1 MLIEERMID
10 VAHLRVG
17 MFVCRLDREWAGTP
31 FLMQGFTV
39 LDDADITQLRQCC
52 EHVYIDVEQGVDLDP
67 SLQILDQQPEPQA
80 VNEWRE
86 DAGSYPRES
95 TVEEELPRAA
105 DAVAQL
111 SDSAIAI
118 IAALQ
123 AGETVSHVHVRAAVQ
138 PVVASLVRN
147 PDAFFWLQAL
157 RRHGEYAY
165 GHAVNCCALATA
177 FSRQL
182 GMPESTLHD
191 IAAGAMLMD
200 IGMTAVPAALL
211 QKQEALD
218 DAEWQCIHGHVVQGE
233 ALYRA
238 SGMDN
243 VAVQVMLLHHHER
256 HDGSGYPQS
265 LSGEDIPLYARIGGI
280 VDSYDAMI
288 TPRPY
293 RAALSR
299 HDTLQRLY
307 RDRGRLYQEELV
319 EQFMQCLGVYPVG
332 SLVEL
337 SSGEVAIV
345 MGQNPTRR
353 LRPTLMLLTGADKA
367 LRPHFEPLDL
377 MLADKAGLP
386 QAELQ
391 IVRGLQPGAYGLEP
405 GELYL

>member
-10 VAHLRVG
+10 VAHLQVG

-39 LDDADITQLRQCC
+39 LDDADVTQLRSWC
-52 EHVYIDVEQGVDLDP
+52 EHVYIDVEKGLDVDP
-67 SLQILDQQPEPQA
+67 SLQLRDQPPESLAVGA
-80 VNEWRE
+80 VNE
-86 DAGSYPRES
+86 DAGPYARAS
-95 TVEEELPRAA
+95 TVEDELPRAA
-105 DAVAQL
+105 AAAAQL
-111 SDSAIAI
+111 SDSAVAI
-118 IAALQ
+118 ITALQ
-123 AGETVSHVHVRAAVQ
+123 DGEAVDHAHVRAAVQ

-147 PDAFFWLQAL
+147 PDAFLWLQAL
-157 RRHGEYAY
+157 HRHGEYAY

-177 FSRQL
+177 FGRQL
-182 GMPESTLHD
+182 GMPESTLVD

-200 IGMTAVPAALL
+200 IGMTVVPAALL
-211 QKQEALD
+211 QQEATLD
-218 DAEWQCIHGHVVQGE
+218 DADWSCIRGHVGQGE

-243 VAVQVMLLHHHER
+243 GAVEAVLLHHHER

-265 LSGEDIPLYARIGGI
+265 LSGDEIPLYARIAAI

-288 TPRPY
+288 TSRPY
-293 RAALSR
+293 REALSR
-299 HDTLQRLY
+299 HDALQQLY

-337 SSGEVAIV
+337 NSGEVAIV

-353 LRPTLMLLTGADKA
+353 LRPSLMLLTNADKS
-367 LRPHFEPLDL
+367 LRAHFEPLDL
-377 MLADKAGLP
+377 MLAEKSGLP
-386 QAELQ
+386 QAELR